1 MKEIKSITVIFFL
14 LAILSIASP
23 SLSGEKDPCSQAKRD
38 YLAAHQDWSFVN
50 AELSFMRGEIE
61 RLRGLRWELKIILS
75 VVTDALKITKEKGSL
90 TDAQRIALNARILNN
105 RGTINPDAT
114 LTTDFLG
121 TVPLKLDE
129 ARGMLNRL
137 LVRSEEHIKKTEK
150 ELKDRE
156 GRSHLLSQRL
166 TDLEELVDKECK
178 AVGMATPWEQ
188 GLPRI
193 AGRDIYQ
200 RYIEKEQLR
209 QEEVENRRLADLERL
224 WLKKHYPFP
233 FYPRYPYASYYHY
246 AGYRPNAMLIEL
258 ESAEGHRTCLRCY
271 PFRHPSEK
279 RWILKELDKA
289 VLDHDHI
296 PCVGTLGAYK
306 VIEIYDNISQCYHRL
321 Y

>member
-1 MKEIKSITVIFFL
+1 MKGIKSITMTFFL

-38 YLAAHQDWSFVN
+38 YLAAHQDWSSVN
-50 AELSFMRGEIE
+50 AELSFMRGEFE

-90 TDAQRIALNARILNN
+90 TDAQRIALNARIPNN

-114 LTTDFLG
+114 LTTDLLG

-129 ARGMLNRL
+129 ARGMLKRL

-150 ELKDRE
+150 ELKDKE
-156 GRSHLLSQRL
+156 EKSHLLSQRL
-166 TDLEELVDKECK
+166 TDLEKLVEKECK
-178 AVGMATPWEQ
+178 AVGMSTPWEQ
-188 GLPRI
+188 GLPRM
-193 AGRDIYQ
+193 AGRDIAQ
-200 RYIEKEQLR
+200 RYIEKEELR
-209 QEEVENRRLADLERL
+209 QEEVESRRLADLERL
-224 WLKKHYPFP
+224 WLKERYGPHYF
-233 FYPRYPYASYYHY
+233 HV
-246 AGYRPNAMLIEL
+246 GYRPNAMLIEL
-258 ESAEGHRTCLRCY
+258 ESAEGHRMCLRCY

-289 VLDHDHI
+289 VLHHDHI

>member
-1 MKEIKSITVIFFL
+1 MKGIKSITVIFFL

-23 SLSGEKDPCSQAKRD
+23 SLSGEKDPCSQAKME
-38 YLAAHQDWSFVN
+38 YLATHQDWSSIN

-90 TDAQRIALNARILNN
+90 TDAQRIALNARIANN

-114 LTTDFLG
+114 LTTDLLG

-129 ARGMLNRL
+129 ARGMLKRL
-137 LVRSEEHIKKTEK
+137 LVRSEENIKETEK
-150 ELKDRE
+150 ELKDKE
-156 GRSHLLSQRL
+156 EKSHLLSQRL
-166 TDLEELVDKECK
+166 TDLEKLVEKECK

-188 GLPRI
+188 GLPRM
-193 AGRDIYQ
+193 AGRDIAQ
-200 RYIEKEQLR
+200 RYIEKEELR
-209 QEEVENRRLADLERL
+209 QEEVESRRLADMERL
-224 WLKKHYPFP
+224 WVKERYGPHYYF
-233 FYPRYPYASYYHY
+233 HV
-246 AGYRPNAMLIEL
+246 GYRPKAMLIEL

>member
-23 SLSGEKDPCSQAKRD
+23 ALSGEKDPCSQAKRN
-38 YLAAHQDWSFVN
+38 YLAAHQDWSSIN

-75 VVTDALKITKEKGSL
+75 VVTDALKITKEKRSL
-90 TDAQRIALNARILNN
+90 TNAQRIALNARIPNN

-114 LTTDFLG
+114 LTTDLLG

-129 ARGMLNRL
+129 ARGMLKRL
-137 LVRSEEHIKKTEK
+137 LVRSEENIKETEK

-156 GRSHLLSQRL
+156 EKSHLLSRRL
-166 TDLEELVDKECK
+166 TDLEKLVEKECK
-178 AVGMATPWEQ
+178 AVGMSTPWEQ
-188 GLPRI
+188 GLPRM
-193 AGRDIYQ
+193 AGRDIAQ
-200 RYIEKEQLR
+200 RYIEKEELR

-224 WLKKHYPFP
+224 WVKERYGPHYYF
-233 FYPRYPYASYYHY
+233 HV
-246 AGYRPNAMLIEL
+246 GYRPKAMLIEL
-258 ESAEGHRTCLRCY
+258 ESAEGYRTCLRCY

-306 VIEIYDNISQCYHRL
+306 VIEVYVNISQCYHRL